1 MKKRFSHEKLP
12 EEEIQKLKLLGKRCR
27 GDIIKMTTVADS
39 GHPGG
44 SMSSIDIYLTV
55 FSNARIDP
63 KDPWNPSR
71 DRIIVSHGH
80 TSPGVYATLGELGFF
95 NVEDAITGFR
105 YFDSPFEGHI
115 TRGIPGVEWTTGNL
129 GQGLSAA
136 CGMALSAKIQN
147 LDYHTFALMSDAE
160 QAKGQVAEARRFA
173 KKFGLSNLTVVIDYN
188 DAQISGRA
196 RNVMFVDIKEDYE
209 ADGWRALEVDGH
221 DYAQLYE
228 AIKYALENQDKPTVI
243 IGRTMMGKGVSF
255 MEDDV
260 EYHGKA
266 LSLEQADKALK
277 ELGVEN
283 DIQKYIERRKTFSM
297 PHFEIKP
304 YQVKID
310 TGKNRIYKPGE
321 SVANRDA
328 FGRAL
333 ADIGLA
339 NSKLTTNTPVAVI
352 DCDLKPSTKTD
363 LFEHVAPD
371 LFFQA
376 GVQEHNAATVAG
388 ALSSQGVIT
397 FFGDFGVFGIDE
409 TYNQQRLNDINH
421 TNLKLI
427 VTHVGTDVGEDGKTH
442 HCVDYIGGLRNI
454 YNFKLIVP
462 QDGNQTDRSL
472 RFMAKV
478 WGNYAMAVGRS
489 KIPVITKNNGEA
501 FFDENYEFVYG
512 ECDLFRKGE
521 DVTVF
526 STGQTSHIAVKAADD
541 LLKEGIKVTV
551 VGVPTP
557 FELPKWIT
565 TYISSKHVLTFEDH
579 NANTGLG
586 GVISEFALDNRAY
599 PKSFTR
605 IGLFDY
611 TRSGLVKDLYRI
623 EGLDVDSL
631 KSKIK
636 EIVG

>member
-1 MKKRFSHEKLP
+1 M
-12 EEEIQKLKLLGKRCR
+12 
-27 GDIIKMTTVADS
+27 
-39 GHPGG
+39 
-44 SMSSIDIYLTV
+44 
-55 FSNARIDP
+55 
-63 KDPWNPSR
+63 
-71 DRIIVSHGH
+71 
-80 TSPGVYATLGELGFF
+80 
-95 NVEDAITGFR
+95 
-105 YFDSPFEGHI
+105 
-115 TRGIPGVEWTTGNL
+115 
-129 GQGLSAA
+129 
-136 CGMALSAKIQN
+136 
-147 LDYHTFALMSDAE
+147 
-160 QAKGQVAEARRFA
+160 
-173 KKFGLSNLTVVIDYN
+173 
-188 DAQISGRA
+188 
-196 RNVMFVDIKEDYE
+196 
-209 ADGWRALEVDGH
+209 
-221 DYAQLYE
+221 
-228 AIKYALENQDKPTVI
+228 
-243 IGRTMMGKGVSF
+243 
-255 MEDDV
+255 
-260 EYHGKA
+260 
-266 LSLEQADKALK
+266 
-277 ELGVEN
+277 
-283 DIQKYIERRKTFSM
+283 
-297 PHFEIKP
+297 
-304 YQVKID
+304 
-310 TGKNRIYKPGE
+310 
-321 SVANRDA
+321 
-328 FGRAL
+328 
-333 ADIGLA
+333 
-339 NSKLTTNTPVAVI
+339 TTNTPVAVI

-363 LFEHVAPD
+363 LFEHVEPD

-442 HCVDYIGGLRNI
+442 HCVDYIGGLRNM

-462 QDGNQTDRSL
+462 QDGNQTDRSV

-489 KIPVITKNNGEA
+489 KIPVITKSNGEV

-586 GVISEFALDNRAY
+586 DVISEFALDNHAY

-631 KSKIK
+631 KSKIR